1 MHRRRSAGL
10 FYLAEKDQCRGWRLW
25 WSYPRRPSDLPV
37 RLFSMGHLLQQKRSL
52 AAPVLTKL
60 LLLTVILFSGGIL
73 SILSLAISQS
83 Y

>member
-1 MHRRRSAGL
+1 MPR
-10 FYLAEKDQCRGWRLW
+10 LAA
-25 WSYPRRPSDLPV
+25 YPRRPSDLPV